1 MTTRRLLKAAE
12 AIRQVVG
19 MAILAEMRDPRVRNV
34 TITRV
39 VVSPDMR
46 EAKVYVSVMGD
57 TAQQNLCLHGLQSAR
72 GFLQSK
78 LAERIETRYTPRL
91 QFILD
96 MGVKRSL
103 EIARILQEVLPP
115 KPPADADHPDSDSAA
130 KPTAEQAFPED
141 DDIGDDDVGDDGDA
155 ALDDFDDDD
164 FDKLDLDDL
173 EDDDLK
179 GGAEQRQPKASD
191 IGKSEDDRDDET

>member
-1 MTTRRLLKAAE
+1 
-12 AIRQVVG
+12 
-19 MAILAEMRDPRVRNV
+19 MAILTEMRDPRVRDV

-46 EAKVYVSVMGD
+46 EAKVYVSIMGD

-78 LAERIETRYTPRL
+78 LADRIETRYTPRL

-96 MGVKRSL
+96 MGVKKSL

-115 KPPADADHPDSDSAA
+115 KPI
-130 KPTAEQAFPED
+130 AEED
-141 DDIGDDDVGDDGDA
+141 DSLSGEGTNPMKMAMKISTTPA
-155 ALDDFDDDD
+155 KRTA
-164 FDKLDLDDL
+164 
-173 EDDDLK
+173 
-179 GGAEQRQPKASD
+179 RSM
-191 IGKSEDDRDDET
+191 I

>member
-1 MTTRRLLKAAE
+1 
-12 AIRQVVG
+12 
-19 MAILAEMRDPRVRNV
+19 MAILTEMRDPRVRDV

-46 EAKVYVSVMGD
+46 EAKIYVSIMGD

-78 LAERIETRYTPRL
+78 LADRIETRYTPRL

-96 MGVKRSL
+96 MGVKKSL

-115 KPPADADHPDSDSAA
+115 KPATEDKDLLSGEAQESNEDFDGAD
-130 KPTAEQAFPED
+130 ED
-141 DDIGDDDVGDDGDA
+141 DDT
-155 ALDDFDDDD
+155 FD
-164 FDKLDLDDL
+164 DLDDL
-173 EDDDLK
+173 DLDELDESELES
-179 GGAEQRQPKASD
+179 GELESGDPNAGDVKAAARSNNAKNTTD
-191 IGKSEDDRDDET
+191 NAT

>member
-19 MAILAEMRDPRVRNV
+19 MAILADMRDPRVRDV

-39 VVSPDMR
+39 EVSPNMR
-46 EAKVYVSVMGD
+46 EAKVYVSIMGD
-57 TAQQNLCLHGLQSAR
+57 TAKQNLCLHGLQSAR

-78 LAERIETRYTPRL
+78 LAERIDTRYTPRL

-96 MGVKRSL
+96 MGVKHSL

-115 KPPADADHPDSDSAA
+115 KTGETPQPSDAQH
-130 KPTAEQAFPED
+130 
-141 DDIGDDDVGDDGDA
+141 VGTTGELDA
-155 ALDDFDDDD
+155 AY
-164 FDKLDLDDL
+164 DLDDL
-173 EDDDLK
+173 HDLNLDEPDDDFEEHS
-179 GGAEQRQPKASD
+179 AEKHD
-191 IGKSEDDRDDET
+191 

>member
-1 MTTRRLLKAAE
+1 VPFASPRLRHTECAYYLDGNRSRNLPMTTRRLLKAAE

-19 MAILAEMRDPRVRNV
+19 MAILAEMRDPRVRDV

-46 EAKVYVSVMGD
+46 EAKVYVSIMGD
-57 TAQQNLCLHGLQSAR
+57 TAKQNLCLHGLQSAR

-96 MGVKRSL
+96 MGVKHSL

-115 KPPADADHPDSDSAA
+115 KPQGETSASGA
-130 KPTAEQAFPED
+130 AVENHGGPNDQDRGEQ
-141 DDIGDDDVGDDGDA
+141 DDGMNEA
-155 ALDDFDDDD
+155 DDFDDP
-164 FDKLDLDDL
+164 DLD
-173 EDDDLK
+173 E
-179 GGAEQRQPKASD
+179 SD
-191 IGKSEDDRDDET
+191 NEGPADRSGR

>member
-12 AIRQVVG
+12 AIRQVVAT
-19 MAILAEMRDPRVRNV
+19 AILAEMRDPRVRDV

-39 VVSPDMR
+39 VVAPDMR
-46 EAKVYVSVMGD
+46 EAKVYVSIMGD
-57 TAQQNLCLHGLQSAR
+57 TAKQNLCLHGLQSAR

-96 MGVKRSL
+96 MGVKHSL

-115 KPPADADHPDSDSAA
+115 KPAGAAEAAERADAGSE
-130 KPTAEQAFPED
+130 TAEETD
-141 DDIGDDDVGDDGDA
+141 NL
-155 ALDDFDDDD
+155 LD
-164 FDKLDLDDL
+164 DLDDL
-173 EDDDLK
+173 DE
-179 GGAEQRQPKASD
+179 P
-191 IGKSEDDRDDET
+191 RDGEGR

>member
-19 MAILAEMRDPRVRNV
+19 MAILAEMRDPRVRDV

-39 VVSPDMR
+39 IVSPDMR

-57 TAQQNLCLHGLQSAR
+57 TAKQNLCLHGLQSAR
-72 GFLQSK
+72 GFLQAK

-96 MGVKRSL
+96 MGVKHSL
-103 EIARILQEVLPP
+103 EIARILHEVLPP
-115 KPPADADHPDSDSAA
+115 KPSEQSGEAPPAPEYSPDQAVVDQAVAGEHAGAAHDDSDD
-130 KPTAEQAFPED
+130 E
-141 DDIGDDDVGDDGDA
+141 
-155 ALDDFDDDD
+155 LDD
-164 FDKLDLDDL
+164 LDLDESDS
-173 EDDDLK
+173 ENIDP
-179 GGAEQRQPKASD
+179 EQGDSH
-191 IGKSEDDRDDET
+191 GSGSHE